1 MTMNR
6 IDQFAALMLECSLSI
21 KALTDEIKRVE
32 NDGQLDAQDRL
43 TQISD
48 IRTRIADI
56 GTDLDN
62 ARKEAI
68 LLGNTGNHYGS
79 N

>member
-1 MTMNR
+1 MTTKR

-56 GTDLDN
+56 GMDFDS

-68 LLGNTGNHYGS
+68 LLGIMNDRYGT